1 MMLGL
6 SGVYCKVAR
15 QREEGEEGEEE
26 EEERAIDC
34 IRMARPPG
42 FSFLN

>member
-1 MMLGL
+1 MLGL
-6 SGVYCKVAR
+6 CEVAR
-15 QREEGEEGEEE
+15 QREEGKEEEEEE